1 VKFFLI
7 IIIIKK
13 KIRCPHKGNRRRDSS
28 DLHFKCGL
36 QSIEPSTG
44 KKRKK
49 EEEERLFLNIHH
61 IQALNF

>member
-13 KIRCPHKGNRRRDSS
+13 KIRCPHKGNRRNSS
-28 DLHFKCGL
+28 DLHFKCGS
-36 QSIEPSTG
+36 QPIELSLG
-44 KKRKK
+44 KKKK
-49 EEEERLFLNIHH
+49 KRRRLFLNIHH